1 MFTMSVHLTA
11 YLLMTSLFAFSVAR
25 PPSDVAGTG
34 NKYHVTSTTRLQL
47 NQISHPT
54 TADNEAV
61 VSLDG
66 PRVNGK
72 LQTGSGNRK
81 QKRSKVNDADWSAGA
96 ESVQ

>member
-1 MFTMSVHLTA
+1 MSVHLMA